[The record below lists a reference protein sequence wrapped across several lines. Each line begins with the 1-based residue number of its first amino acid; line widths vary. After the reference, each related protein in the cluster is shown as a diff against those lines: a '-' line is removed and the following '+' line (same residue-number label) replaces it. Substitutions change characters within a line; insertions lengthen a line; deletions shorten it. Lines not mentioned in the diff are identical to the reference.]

1 MAANKL
7 SDIQF
12 YRHKTTAIR
21 TRRVFQIKALDSWLT
36 VPRYSVYAYM
46 SKPYSFVFR
55 SRGKSMASIHRRL
68 GK

>member
-1 MAANKL
+1 MANKL

-12 YRHKTTAIR
+12 HQHRTTATRI
-21 TRRVFQIKALDSWLT
+21 RRVFQIKALDNWPT

>member
-1 MAANKL
+1 MANKL

-12 YRHKTTAIR
+12 HGQKTTATRI
-21 TRRVFQIKALDSWLT
+21 RRVFQLKALDNWLA
-36 VPRYSVYAYM
+36 VPRYSVYGYM
-46 SKPYSFVFR
+46 NKPYSFVFR